1 MINITYTSNGLAEFR
16 ADPRFRHITG
26 VGQSVV
32 VIDTGIDL
40 DHPGF
45 GPDLNRDG
53 ISDRIVR
60 KDLDFTRQRDGTVQ
74 DTNGHGTATAGVIA
88 SIAPGVKIIPM
99 QVSLTSDVI
108 SGLDW
113 VVSNKNTYNITAV
126 NLSLAM
132 GSNTLSDSTDN
143 PYPQNLPLYRES
155 NNIFNSSISL
165 SAAAGN
171 FFRSFNNQPGVDL
184 FASHRQNIPVMNVN
198 SNGLITG
205 SSLSNLSQRRSDAI
219 GAPGSGIET
228 FQLNGTTRRASG
240 TSFSAP
246 FVTGAIALLQ
256 QVSLENLNRKLTPSE
271 IDNILLKTGDL
282 LADRQYKQI
291 NVHSAA
297 IEIYNMAHLQLA
309 NTIDIKLNNIPVEK
323 QYTPYGGDQT
333 IAGNYQTTDSVDS
346 LLNIRGNGWLKV
358 DQTININSASRLKF
372 EFKSDSLGE
381 IHGIG
386 FDIDNILSGLESKNT
401 IQITGSQAWGDRS
414 TSYTNIGQWQ
424 SFDIAIGS
432 KFQGA
437 FKNMFFVNDHDIAN
451 PTANSQFRNVEL
463 VNI

>member
-1 MINITYTSNGLAEFR
+1 MNITYTSNGLAEFR

-40 DHPGF
+40 DHSGF
-45 GPDLNRDG
+45 GPDLNKDG

-74 DTNGHGTATAGVIA
+74 DIIGHGTGTAGVIA
-88 SIAPGVKIIPM
+88 SVAPGVKIIPI
-99 QVSLTSDVI
+99 QANLISDVR
-108 SGLDW
+108 SGLNW
-113 VVSNKNTYNITAV
+113 AVANKDTYNITGV
-126 NLSLAM
+126 NLSVAS
-132 GSNTLSDSTDN
+132 GSNTLDDSSKN
-143 PYPQNLPLYRES
+143 PYPQNKMLYSES
-155 NNIFNSSISL
+155 DKIFNSGISL
-165 SAAAGN
+165 SASAGN
-171 FFRSFNNQPGVDL
+171 YFKAFNNQPGVDL
-184 FASHRQNIPVMNVN
+184 LASYQQNIPVMNVN

-205 SSLSNLSQRRSDAI
+205 LSLSNSSQRRLDAI

-246 FVTGAIALLQ
+246 FVTGSIALLQ

-297 IEIYNMAHLQLA
+297 IEIYNMAHPQLA
-309 NTIDIKLNNIPVEK
+309 NIVDIKLNNILVEK
-323 QYTPYGGDQT
+323 QYTPYGGEQT
-333 IAGNYQTTDSVDS
+333 RAGAYQTTGSVDS

-358 DQTININSASRLKF
+358 DQTINISLTSRLKF

-386 FDIDNILSGLESKNT
+386 FDTDNILSSLESRNT
-401 IQITGSQAWGDRS
+401 VQIAGSQAWGDKS

-424 SFDIAIGS
+424 SFYIAIGA

-451 PTANSQFRNVEL
+451 PTANSQFKNVEL